1 MTAIG
6 RGFRNA
12 FRNAGRAVVVIVIVG
27 IALAVYLSATI
38 VQGNIT
44 VQAGTISQTVD
55 NEITVRPA
63 GSFGGF
69 GGGGGT
75 MNASVVGTADGT
87 PHVTAVQ
94 PDLTEPLATSTGGRG
109 FALVEGEDPA
119 QPLVLFGGGAISVIS
134 GRPLNSGDEN
144 AMVALVGTNYAS
156 TASVGVGGTLTIQ
169 SASLSVV
176 GVFDSGTRFGN
187 NAIFVPYQVAEQI
200 YGASG
205 PSVLYVYVDSA
216 GDVNA
221 TVSALTTGLG
231 SNYDVVSAA
240 SQAQTFQA
248 RIDAIEGNA
257 SLASYIA
264 LFAAAAVLALVMAL
278 VTRERTS
285 EIGLMKAVGFKDSRI
300 VAQFLTEALTLALIG
315 FAAAVALTL
324 VLGPALDALVLG
336 GAAGFGGR
344 GGFGGFG
351 AFAVRGGGL
360 FSDPTLLILALV
372 ATVVLGIVGAL
383 YPVLRAMNLKPA
395 EALRHVE

>member
-1 MTAIG
+1 MSALG

-12 FRNAGRAVVVIVIVG
+12 FRNAGRAAVVVIIVG
-27 IALAVYLSATI
+27 IALAVYLSATL

-44 VQAGTISQTVD
+44 LQAGTISQSVD
-55 NEITVRPA
+55 NEITIRPA

-69 GGGGGT
+69 GGSGAT
-75 MNASVVGTADGT
+75 MNASAVTTAEAT
-87 PHVTAVQ
+87 PHVSSVQ
-94 PDLTEPLATSTGGRG
+94 PDLTEPLASSTGGRG
-109 FALVEGEDPA
+109 FALVEGENPA
-119 QPLVLFGGGAISVIS
+119 QPLVLFGGGSVSVIT
-134 GRPLNSGDEN
+134 GRPLDAGDAD

-156 TASVGVGGTLTIQ
+156 TAGVGVGSTITIQ
-169 SASLSVV
+169 SSALSVV
-176 GVFDSGTRFGN
+176 GIFDSGTQFGN
-187 NAIFVPYQVAEQI
+187 NAIFIPYQVAESV

-205 PSVLYVYVDSA
+205 PSLLYVYVDSA

-221 TVSALTTGLG
+221 TVSALQASLG

-240 SQAQTFQA
+240 SQAQLFAT

-257 SLASYIA
+257 SLTSYIA

-285 EIGLMKAVGFKDSRI
+285 EIGLMKAVGFKNSRI
-300 VAQFLTEALTLALIG
+300 VAQFLTETLTLALIG
-315 FAAAVALTL
+315 FAAGLALTL
-324 VLGPALDALVLG
+324 VLGPTLDAVVLR

-351 AFAVRGGGL
+351 GFVVGGGGL
-360 FSDPTLLILALV
+360 LGDPFLLILALV
-372 ATVVLGIVGAL
+372 VTVVLGIVGSL